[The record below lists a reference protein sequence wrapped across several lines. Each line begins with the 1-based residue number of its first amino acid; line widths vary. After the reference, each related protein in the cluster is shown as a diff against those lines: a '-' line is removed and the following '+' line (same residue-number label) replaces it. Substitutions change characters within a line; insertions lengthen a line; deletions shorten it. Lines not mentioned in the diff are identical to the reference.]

1 MLKDL
6 NPKDIYI
13 GKTRSWISGT
23 GSPHDPIEVPE
34 EYKSEIDEL
43 RNLCEESESQSQ
55 QGEFSIRYNGN
66 TYRVSHL
73 KSLSDTVFVLRFM
86 SDLIP
91 RLEELN
97 IHSGYIA
104 RLMQPQLSGLVIVA
118 GAFGQGKTTTA
129 SALISSRLR
138 EFGGVAITIEDPP
151 ELPLE
156 GIHGKGVCYQ
166 TWVNQGQFG
175 DACRKTARYAPDIIF
190 IGEVRDSETA
200 AEAIKASINGRL
212 VICTTHA
219 DNVQMA
225 VERIFS
231 LANGATGSSDDT
243 SSLLAAGL
251 LCVMHQ
257 QLVGGPGKTK
267 RPKIEFLW
275 VGGDENHGVKNTIRL
290 RRFDQIGSEI
300 TLQLNRLLM
309 DARQTQQKSSPEGVE
324 RRRLLENNRK
334 IYSQI
339 N

>member
-1 MLKDL
+1 MSEKHEIIMLKDL

-13 GKTRSWISGT
+13 GKNRSWMSGT
-23 GSPHDPIEVPE
+23 GSPHDPIEVPD
-34 EYKSEIDEL
+34 EYKSEIDHL
-43 RNLCEESESQSQ
+43 RTLCEASEDQGHR
-55 QGEFSIRYNGN
+55 GEFAIRHNGN
-66 TYRVSHL
+66 TYRVSLL

-86 SDLIP
+86 SDEIP
-91 RLEELN
+91 RLEDLS
-97 IHSGYIA
+97 IHPGYVA
-104 RLMQPQLSGLVIVA
+104 QLMQPDISGLIVLA

-129 SALISSRLR
+129 SALIASRLR
-138 EFGGVAITIEDPP
+138 EFGGVAVTIEDPP

-156 GIHGKGVCYQ
+156 GIHGKGICYQ

-225 VERIFS
+225 VERIYS
-231 LANGATGSSDDT
+231 LANGATGTSDDT
-243 SSLLAAGL
+243 SSLLSAGL

-257 QLVGGPGKTK
+257 QLVGASGKEK

-275 VGGDENHGVKNTIRL
+275 VGGDEYHGVKNTIRL

-309 DARQTQQKSSPEGVE
+309 DTKHQQNQIATDNAE
-324 RRRLLENNRK
+324 RRRIPRE
-334 IYSQI
+334 
-339 N
+339 